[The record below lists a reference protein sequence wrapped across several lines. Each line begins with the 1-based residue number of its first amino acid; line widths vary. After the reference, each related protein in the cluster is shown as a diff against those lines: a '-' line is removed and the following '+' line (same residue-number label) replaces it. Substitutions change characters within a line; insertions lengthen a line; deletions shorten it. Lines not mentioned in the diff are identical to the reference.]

1 MNALT
6 EIEEI
11 GRGGFGLVHKVIA
24 DDGTHYARKTYFV
37 TQNFAN
43 TADTDALFLPRFLR
57 EAKLQ
62 SGIEHR
68 NIVPILKKSLEAN
81 PPSFLMPLAETTL
94 EKDLHVD
101 KTLGGNYLAAIM
113 DIIAALEEIH
123 PMRIYHRDLK
133 PGNVLRFADN
143 NDPRGHYFAISDFGL
158 VAIKQTQVSVLT
170 QFGMKMTSDF
180 YTAPEITTD
189 LSKASPQSDIYSIGC
204 ILHDMIGTGDR
215 VPCNEIHEKGIF
227 GAILLNCTR
236 RDPARRFKSVSV
248 VRDVLLEIA
257 TQQIPMTTVAG
268 DDLIKKLSSDA
279 VLAEEQ
285 WIQLI
290 DVISHDPSS
299 VDARQLLRAFTID
312 RIEQLFTIK
321 PDLGNKLGRIYSDWM
336 RDGNFNFEECDGLA
350 NRIEK
355 IFYFAEL
362 DIKAEALMALLYMGT
377 SHNRWYV
384 ERKFLTLTNAMD
396 PLLAKRLAIEFRADD
411 TRASNAVTHLEGS
424 IDVNRANFH
433 PVLTST
439 LSQMIA

>member
-1 MNALT
+1 MNALK

-11 GRGGFGLVHKVIA
+11 GRGGFGVVHKVIA
-24 DDGTHYARKTYFV
+24 DNGIHYARKTYFV
-37 TQNFAN
+37 TQSFAN
-43 TADTDALFLPRFLR
+43 TAETDALFLPRFLR

-68 NIVPILKKSLEAN
+68 NIVPILKKSLEAT
-81 PPSFLMPLAETTL
+81 PPSFLMPLAESTL
-94 EKDLHVD
+94 EKDLHLD
-101 KTLGGNYLAAIM
+101 KTLGCNYLAAIM

-133 PGNVLRFADN
+133 PGNVLRFADS

-204 ILHDMIGTGDR
+204 ILHDMIGTDDR

-248 VRDVLLEIA
+248 LRDVLLEIA

-268 DDLIKKLSSDA
+268 DDLIKTLSSND
-279 VLAEEQ
+279 VLGEEQ
-285 WIQLI
+285 WIHLI
-290 DVISHDPSS
+290 DVINHDPSS
-299 VDARQLLRAFTID
+299 VDARQLLRAFTIE
-312 RIEQLFTIK
+312 RIEQLFTLK
-321 PDLGNKLGRIYSDWM
+321 PDLGNKLGRIYSDWI
-336 RDGNFNFEECDGLA
+336 RDGIFNFEECDGLA
-350 NRIEK
+350 NRMEK

-411 TRASNAVTHLEGS
+411 IRASNAVTRLEDS
-424 IDVNRANFH
+424 INVTRVNFH

-439 LSQMIA
+439 LQQMIA

>member
-1 MNALT
+1 MNVLK

-11 GRGGFGLVHKVIA
+11 GRGGFGVVHKVIA
-24 DDGTHYARKTYFV
+24 DDGIHYARKTYFV
-37 TQNFAN
+37 TQSFAN
-43 TADTDALFLPRFLR
+43 TAKTDALFLPRFLR

-68 NIVPILKKSLEAN
+68 NIVPIVKKSLEVT
-81 PPSFLMPLAETTL
+81 PPSFLMPLAESTL
-94 EKDLHVD
+94 EKDLHLD
-101 KTLGGNYLAAIM
+101 KTMGGNYLAAIM

-123 PMRIYHRDLK
+123 PLRIYHRDLK
-133 PGNVLRFADN
+133 PGNVLRFGDS
-143 NDPRGHYFAISDFGL
+143 NDPRKHYFAISDFGL

-170 QFGMKMTSDF
+170 QLGMKRTSDF
-180 YTAPEITTD
+180 YTAPEITAD

-204 ILHDMIGTGDR
+204 ILHDIIGTDDR

-248 VRDVLLEIA
+248 LRDVLLEIA
-257 TQQIPMTTVAG
+257 TQQIPMTTAAG
-268 DDLIKKLSSDA
+268 DDLIKILSSDD

-290 DVISHDPSS
+290 DVINHDPSS

-312 RIEQLFTIK
+312 RIEQLFTTK
-321 PDLGNKLGRIYSDWM
+321 PDLGNKLGRSYSDWI
-336 RDGNFNFEECDGLA
+336 RDGSFNFEECDGLA
-350 NRIEK
+350 NRMEK

-411 TRASNAVTHLEGS
+411 IRASNAVSHLEGS
-424 IDVNRANFH
+424 INVNRANFH
-433 PVLTST
+433 PVLSST
-439 LSQMIA
+439 LQQMIA